1 MKHNLLE
8 QVKMQGYMQNL
19 NIKRELVH
27 RNKTKVENKEKI
39 KPIAILSHIHFQHP
53 EANSFLITT
62 SVETEHANTL
72 I

>member
-39 KPIAILSHIHFQHP
+39 KP
-53 EANSFLITT
+53 
-62 SVETEHANTL
+62 
-72 I
+72 